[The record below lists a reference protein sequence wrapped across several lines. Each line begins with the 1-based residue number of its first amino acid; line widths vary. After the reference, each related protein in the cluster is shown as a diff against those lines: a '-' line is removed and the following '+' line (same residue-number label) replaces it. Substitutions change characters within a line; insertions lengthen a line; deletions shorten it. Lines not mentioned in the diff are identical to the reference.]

1 MNFLPLLLAK
11 ALISLKNKQDVK
23 EHEEV
28 VMGYGWRCAIAL
40 ISLNNKRDVKEHEE
54 VVLRYG
60 WRCWSRS
67 LFTTFQLLE
76 RGTCF

>member
-28 VMGYGWRCAIAL
+28 VMGYG
-40 ISLNNKRDVKEHEE
+40 
-54 VVLRYG
+54 
-60 WRCWSRS
+60 
-67 LFTTFQLLE
+67 
-76 RGTCF
+76 